1 MSTTT
6 SVEVPAEPSVPPS
19 PRRRP
24 WERIPYRARAQAAVG
39 LLLLA
44 VWEVGIRL
52 FAPAYAARPSTVIPV
67 VPDVLGSAEFRTAF
81 AGTMVPIIQGLV
93 IGIVLAVLVGLAMGR
108 VRWVEWAL
116 RGYTNALFTL
126 PMVAVVPLITMWLGY
141 TEASR
146 LAIVVFASYFPM
158 VLNVYDGARSVSGRY
173 LEVAATYRAPRRHVW
188 FGLVL
193 PASIPYLLTGVRL
206 ASGRA
211 LVGAVVAEY
220 IISIPGL
227 GFYILLNARSFRHP
241 EAFVAVLALAGV
253 GIGIVVLARWATHRL
268 APWYEASS
276 G

>member
-1 MSTTT
+1 MSTATRASTT
-6 SVEVPAEPSVPPS
+6 AGRTAPAAPP
-19 PRRRP
+19 RP
-24 WERIPYRARAQAAVG
+24 PWKRIPYRLRARVAVG

-44 VWEVGIRL
+44 LWEVGIRL
-52 FAPAYAARPSTVIPV
+52 LAPPYAARPSTVAPV
-67 VPDVLGSAEFRTAF
+67 VPEVLTSEQFLTAF
-81 AGTMVPIIQGLV
+81 AGTMVPIAQGLA
-93 IGIVLAVLVGLAMGR
+93 IGIALAVLVGLAMGR
-108 VRWVEWAL
+108 IRWVEWAL
-116 RGYTNALFTL
+116 RGYTNALFAL

-146 LAIVVFASYFPM
+146 LAIVIFATYFPM
-158 VLNVYDGARSVSGRY
+158 VLSVYDGARAVSGRY

-193 PASIPYLLTGVRL
+193 PASIPYLLTGFRL

-253 GIGIVVLARWATHRL
+253 GVGIVVAVRWATRRL
-268 APWYEASS
+268 APWYAAESR
-276 G
+276 